1 MESSSPREGHASPG
15 SISQPDTE
23 QEHPGP
29 STTSNQ
35 NTDPNPFL
43 CDTSPIVTLLSDPRS
58 RLRKGQSQKGIVGA
72 SLHHTRF
79 PPESTTESLYPSP
92 RFFSTA
98 RPQDTEAGNIGILP
112 PKSCQE
118 ALVDIYF
125 RRLHSFLPLLDEDET
140 RSQFANGTLSLPL
153 LQSMCLAA
161 SKSRDAAPFLCLGT
175 DIAPLPVEA
184 FGQRIYADVP
194 NSMPK
199 KEEKRILTTRILA
212 LLSLHGWGPTGHEDS
227 SLILSQAIHH
237 AQTFGLHLA
246 WPEKTSKSLVAL
258 FWCLWS
264 LDRWNCAVNG
274 RPPMINDYDTGQ
286 DVADVL
292 PLFQPSFQIWLRIA
306 SQLGG
311 VIKSYRPVMDGHCE
325 PDAEIPMFEEIV
337 EDSSGFDVY
346 PDILGKPVP
355 AGLNYHPLL
364 RTSLTAAYHR
374 HQSLLN
380 SSTTQ

>member
-1 MESSSPREGHASPG
+1 MESGSFREGHAHSG
-15 SISQPDTE
+15 SIPQSHTE
-23 QEHPGP
+23 QEQEQEQPGS
-29 STTSNQ
+29 STASNQ
-35 NTDPNPFL
+35 NVDPNPFL
-43 CDTSPIVTLLSDPRS
+43 CDTSPIVTLLSDPRF

-79 PPESTTESLYPSP
+79 PRESTTESLYPSP
-92 RFFSTA
+92 RFFAAA
-98 RPQDTEAGNIGILP
+98 RSEETEGSNIGILP
-112 PKSCQE
+112 PKSSQK

-125 RRLHSFLPLLDEDET
+125 RRLHPFLPLLDEDET
-140 RSQFANGTLSLPL
+140 RSQFANGTLSVPL

-161 SKSRDAAPFLCLGT
+161 SKSRDAASFLCLGT
-175 DIAPLPVEA
+175 DMTVLPVEI

-194 NSMPK
+194 NNMPK
-199 KEEKRILTTRILA
+199 KEEKRILTIRILA

-325 PDAEIPMFEEIV
+325 PDAEIPMFEEVV
-337 EDSSGFDVY
+337 EDSLGFDVRL
-346 PDILGKPVP
+346 DILGELYLHSYYVE
-355 AGLNYHPLL
+355 L
-364 RTSLTAAYHR
+364 S
-374 HQSLLN
+374 
-380 SSTTQ
+380 